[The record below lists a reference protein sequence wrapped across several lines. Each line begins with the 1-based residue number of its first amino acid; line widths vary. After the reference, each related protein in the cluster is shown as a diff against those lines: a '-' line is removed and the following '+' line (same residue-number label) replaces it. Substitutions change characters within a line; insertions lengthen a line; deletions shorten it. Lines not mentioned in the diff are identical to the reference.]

1 MVEIQP
7 IIWTTVGII
16 VGALPA
22 LLLAFWRECRE
33 RRIQKNKLDTRR
45 REIRREMVEKGID
58 RGYEILLDD
67 DSDSF
72 RPPQRQ

>member
-7 IIWTTVGII
+7 IIWTAIGVI

-22 LLLAFWRECRE
+22 VLLAFWRECRE
-33 RRIQKNKLDTRR
+33 RRIQKDQLARR
-45 REIRREMVEKGID
+45 QRQVRREMVEKGID
-58 RGYEILLDD
+58 RGYEILLAD